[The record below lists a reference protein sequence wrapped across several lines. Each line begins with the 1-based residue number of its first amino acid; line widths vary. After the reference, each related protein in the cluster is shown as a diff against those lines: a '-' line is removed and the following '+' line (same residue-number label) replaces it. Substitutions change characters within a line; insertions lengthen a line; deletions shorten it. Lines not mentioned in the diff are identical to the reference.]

1 MKRMVLRPANVVTGS
16 PLRDGNLP
24 DTCAPC
30 LVTRMSWSTANSA
43 SLETK
48 FSLRSRFRV

>member
-1 MKRMVLRPANVVTGS
+1 MERIVLRPANVVTGS

-24 DTCAPC
+24 DTFALC
-30 LVTRMSWSTANSA
+30 LVTSMSWSTAHSA